1 MDFVTYKMHAK
12 FGNIAG
18 ENDTAFRFNE
28 IDVNFNAFTQP
39 ENTFANFGYGF
50 SALGALVSVFAM
62 LSWTRQISKGQE
74 SAHAEFDKNANNTE
88 TKSDKQV
95 KHFVLIQS
103 VKFK

>member
-1 MDFVTYKMHAK
+1 MVADVSRKFSTGDTVDDFVMDFVTYKMHAK

-50 SALGALVSVFAM
+50 STLGALVSVFAM
-62 LSWTRQISKGQE
+62 LS
-74 SAHAEFDKNANNTE
+74 
-88 TKSDKQV
+88 
-95 KHFVLIQS
+95 
-103 VKFK
+103 